1 MNIPFGANIPH
12 FCKMNYSLGYFL
24 GIYSRLYQSF
34 GIFAKLFPRNNKYQR
49 NCYFFAI
56 CDMFSNHEKAY
67 KIWIKQN
74 KIEEIVSR
82 IQILE

>member
-1 MNIPFGANIPH
+1 
-12 FCKMNYSLGYFL
+12 
-24 GIYSRLYQSF
+24 
-34 GIFAKLFPRNNKYQR
+34 
-49 NCYFFAI
+49 
-56 CDMFSNHEKAY
+56 MFSNHEKAY